1 MITWK
6 FRWFWRF
13 SGLGIRICL
22 IMRFFRLHQNLLLA
36 YFCITIPVFIC
47 TEFHVIRDDFKDP
60 DILQTFLSHTYSE
73 CNIKCKNSENCHD
86 VYLEIG
92 SKGDYKRCRLL
103 TKREVVKSINVCLSI
118 PTTKKTTTASCIIE
132 TNTGLDGTVLKS
144 FQIIETW
151 QDCNSICQQ
160 IINCKNWAYHKI
172 YKYCKLKGDV
182 TRNTAKN
189 IIVSNREYID
199 VKYFCHVERM
209 TKYEGNSKIVK

>member
-92 SKGDYKRCRLL
+92 SEGDYKRCRLL
-103 TKREVVKSINVCLSI
+103 TKREVVKSINVCL
-118 PTTKKTTTASCIIE
+118 
-132 TNTGLDGTVLKS
+132 TNNK
-144 FQIIETW
+144 ENN
-151 QDCNSICQQ
+151 NSIL
-160 IINCKNWAYHKI
+160 YHWN
-172 YKYCKLKGDV
+172 KYRSGRNRTKELSDYWDV
-182 TRNTAKN
+182 ARLQ
-189 IIVSNREYID
+189 
-199 VKYFCHVERM
+199 
-209 TKYEGNSKIVK
+209 